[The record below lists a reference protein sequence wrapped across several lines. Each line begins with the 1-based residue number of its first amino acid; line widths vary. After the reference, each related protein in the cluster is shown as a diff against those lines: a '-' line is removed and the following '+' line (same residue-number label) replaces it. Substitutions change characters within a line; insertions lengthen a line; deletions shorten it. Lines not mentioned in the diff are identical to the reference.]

1 MVQSNP
7 SLIYQN
13 IAIRHNCCLIN
24 LAINSLEEAR
34 KIAKNTDKKDVIIF
48 NYRQTDDKLVSEDLY
63 WIEKNIGKIRYL
75 GIWGGE

>member
-1 MVQSNP
+1 M
-7 SLIYQN
+7 
-13 IAIRHNCCLIN
+13 IN